1 MTGED
6 LDAVDGAGERCKAPD
21 SGAFCA
27 DCSFGGRLSV
37 NSRQSI
43 LTRQSILSVNSRSNL
58 DSNLFDI

>member
-6 LDAVDGAGERCKAPD
+6 LDAVDGAGARCRASD

-27 DCSFGGRLSV
+27 DYFFWWSFVGQFS
-37 NSRQSI
+37 SI
-43 LTRQSILSVNSRSNL
+43 NFDSSIVYCSNL